1 MRNTVY
7 IVNVI
12 STIFVKH
19 WYNINNYVVVIR
31 IDADLGFSKFA
42 LVKNLSTTT
51 GFYWKIKKENIL
63 KEEIICNWY
72 VTWD

>member
-1 MRNTVY
+1 VERNAVY

-12 STIFVKH
+12 STICIKH
-19 WYNINNYVVVIR
+19 RYNINNYVVVIR
-31 IDADLGFSKFA
+31 IDADLGSSKSA

-63 KEEIICNWY
+63 KEL
-72 VTWD
+72 